1 MAFLALDGLAGSVD
15 LTLVDKSDPG
25 IFSLVGPQAG
35 RYGRGLYPSSTVTA
49 RDPILGGGEFVYVS
63 AYQACTA
70 GQVVQFF
77 VSQDPTTK
85 TMRLGCT
92 PWQGIANLGLPLGVA
107 YVAMP
112 ANYYGWVQIGGFA
125 ITNATGAIAPNDQ
138 VYWSANGVVTNTV
151 TNGKHMIGAQFGSA
165 TGVTLGTGGGVLQ
178 LPSTQAITWI
188 QYPVAQGLNT

>member
-15 LTLVDKSDPG
+15 LTGVDKTDPG
-25 IFSLVGPQAG
+25 IYSLVGPQAG
-35 RYGRGLYPSSTVTA
+35 RYGRGLYPSSVAVA

-77 VSQDPTTK
+77 VSQDLTTR
-85 TMRLGCT
+85 TMKLGVA
-92 PWQGIANLGLPLGVA
+92 PWTGVANLGLPLGVC
-107 YVAMP
+107 YVALP

-125 ITNATGAIAPNDQ
+125 IINATGAISPNDQ
-138 VYWSANGVVTNTV
+138 VYWSANGIVTNV
-151 TNGKHMIGAQFGSA
+151 VANGKHMIGAQFATA
-165 TGVTLGTGGGVLQ
+165 TGATLGTGAAVVT
-178 LPSTQAITWI
+178 LPATQAIVWM